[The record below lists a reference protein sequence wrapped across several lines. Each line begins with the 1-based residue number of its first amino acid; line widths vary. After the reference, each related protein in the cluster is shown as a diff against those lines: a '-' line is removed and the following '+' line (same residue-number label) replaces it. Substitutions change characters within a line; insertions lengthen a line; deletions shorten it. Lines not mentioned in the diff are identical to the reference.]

1 MDLYEKIVESFINAD
16 KVLIGIGTG
25 LHKPDTKII
34 DFYNTYLEKKDYF
47 IITSRTD
54 NLFFDVSIDEKK
66 VCNALLEDNEKQ
78 WTLYNKWLSATLNKK
93 LLIIELGED
102 FSRPHIFRWPFEKIV
117 FINKLSTLY
126 RINEKFYQLPE
137 NIGDRAYGHKINVNN
152 FIEEFMKVLKMRNVV
167 C

>member
-1 MDLYEKIVESFINAD
+1 MDLYKEIIESFINAD

-25 LHKPDTKII
+25 VNKLDEKII
-34 DFYNTYLEKKDYF
+34 HFYNGYLEKKDWF

-54 NLFFDVSIDEKK
+54 NLFSDLSIGEKR
-66 VCNALLEDNEKQ
+66 VCNVLLENNEKQ
-78 WTLYNKWLSATLNKK
+78 WDLYNKWLSGTLNKK
-93 LLIIELGED
+93 LLIVELGED

-137 NIGDRAYGHKINVNN
+137 NIGDRAYGYKINVNN
-152 FIEEFMKVLKMRNVV
+152 FIEELMKMLKDRNVI

>member
-1 MDLYEKIVESFINAD
+1 MDLYNEIVESFINAE

-25 LHKPDTKII
+25 LNKPDTKTIHL
-34 DFYNTYLEKKDYF
+34 YSEYLEKKDCF

-54 NLFFDVSIDEKK
+54 NLFSNLSIGEKR
-66 VCNALLEDNEKQ
+66 VCNVLLEGNEKQ
-78 WTLYNKWLSATLNKK
+78 WELYNKWLSATLNKK
-93 LLIIELGED
+93 LLIIEIGED

-126 RINEKFYQLPE
+126 RLNEKFYQLPE
-137 NIGDRAYGHKINVNN
+137 NIGDRAYGYKIDVNN
-152 FIEEFMKVLKMRNVV
+152 FIEELMKILKERNVI

>member
-1 MDLYEKIVESFINAD
+1 MDLYKEIIESFINAD

-25 LHKPDTKII
+25 VNKLDEKII
-34 DFYNTYLEKKDYF
+34 HFYNGYLEKKDWF

-54 NLFFDVSIDEKK
+54 NLFSDLSIGEKR
-66 VCNALLEDNEKQ
+66 VCNVLLENNEKQ
-78 WTLYNKWLSATLNKK
+78 WELYNKWLSGTLNKK
-93 LLIIELGED
+93 LLIVELGED

-137 NIGDRAYGHKINVNN
+137 NIGDRAYGYKINVNN
-152 FIEEFMKVLKMRNVV
+152 FIEELMKMLKDRNVI

>member
-1 MDLYEKIVESFINAD
+1 MDLYKEIAESFINAD
-16 KVLIGIGTG
+16 KVLIGIGAG
-25 LHKPDTKII
+25 LNKPDAKMI
-34 DFYNTYLEKKDYF
+34 DFYNVYLEKKDCF

-54 NLFFDVSIDEKK
+54 NLFSDVSIGEKR

-78 WTLYNKWLSATLNKK
+78 WTLYNKWLSDTLNKK

-137 NIGDRAYGHKINVNN
+137 NIGNRAYGYKINVNN
-152 FIEEFMKVLKMRNVV
+152 FIEELMKMLKERNVI